1 MVSLSLSPPVILGQI
16 DNFKC
21 FLPYTLPPTHTQTH
35 THTPHYIMMESQ
47 GSLRWHGCHLF
58 CVLSLPELLAP
69 ELPIHQS
76 KATRFLLLFTQFPK
90 HRHLKSLMAWWDF
103 LWTPLFLLCS
113 KPLPVKSILWA
124 GLEETPN
131 DGCHVIV
138 SSTLHSQTRTF
149 LLEQTCVFWI
159 SYYSGW
165 IPFFSCNHSLQDP
178 LP

>member
-1 MVSLSLSPPVILGQI
+1 MDATCSVFCHCQ
-16 DNFKC
+16 NC
-21 FLPYTLPPTHTQTH
+21 
-35 THTPHYIMMESQ
+35 
-47 GSLRWHGCHLF
+47 WHQSCQSTEARLQ
-58 CVLSLPELLAP
+58 VL
-69 ELPIHQS
+69 LPI
-76 KATRFLLLFTQFPK
+76 TQFPK

-103 LWTPLFLLCS
+103 PWTPLFLLCS

-165 IPFFSCNHSLQDP
+165 IPFFSCNRSLQEPPAITLGIARHSRARGARLGTKLISSLLTYHRLVVVDLKMCASSSP
-178 LP
+178 FTQNWR